1 MLNRVVLW
9 RTNMVEIK
17 NVNRPVTINPIEN
30 NEEMQEASSSAG
42 PQAPDQNVDQTVS
55 ALKKQSTE
63 SRSMQELQGKM
74 QGRALEDQLNRKL
87 PGQNPG
93 VLQYQTGQIVPTNAQ
108 GQPLTRAQIQIDQL
122 ADAADKGDIVKLKQ
136 LIAAG
141 VDVNGKESSSFGET
155 ALMQAARRGNI
166 AVIDE
171 LMQHGARVDEKATNG
186 QTALMQASMAVGGE
200 KAVHHLIHQFKAD
213 VDVQDTAGRTALM
226 MTAIGNS
233 PKAMEE
239 LLNANAKTN
248 MLDGDPSTNS
258 QPGQNAL
265 MYAAERG
272 NKECME
278 LLMKAGVDVDM
289 VSRTG
294 KTAVYLAASR
304 GQAEAIELLI
314 KANANP
320 NVPGLDPDK
329 RTPLMIA
336 ASGGHH
342 QAVKTLV
349 ANSAALDERDPVD
362 STAVFEAVTNHHH
375 ESLKALL
382 DAHADPNVPITIR
395 KGWTP
400 LMDAAREGDLKSVQ
414 LLIQAGAKQDLKNG
428 DGETARTVA
437 QNALKFRTD
446 LTNDDRKNLSA
457 IIQLLQTPSKTP

>member
-1 MLNRVVLW
+1 
-9 RTNMVEIK
+9 MVEIK

-42 PQAPDQNVDQTVS
+42 PQAPDQNVDQTIS

-87 PGQNPG
+87 PGHNPG
-93 VLQYQTGQIVPTNAQ
+93 VLQYQTGQIVPTNTQ
-108 GQPLTRAQIQIDQL
+108 GQPLTQAQIKIDQL
-122 ADAADKGDIVKLKQ
+122 ADAADKGDIVKLRQ
-136 LIAAG
+136 LITEG

-155 ALMQAARRGNI
+155 ALMRAARRGNI

-171 LMQHGARVDEKATNG
+171 LMTHGARVDEKATNG

-200 KAVHHLIHQFKAD
+200 KAVHHLIHQYKAD
-213 VDVQDTAGRTALM
+213 VNVQDTAGRTALM

-272 NKECME
+272 NKECMK

-289 VSRTG
+289 VSRKG

-304 GQAEAIELLI
+304 NQGEAIELLI
-314 KANANP
+314 QANANP
-320 NVPGLDPDK
+320 NVPDPDK

-336 ASGGHH
+336 ASVGAN

-349 ANSAALDERDPVD
+349 ANSAALDERDPTD
-362 STAVFEAVTNHHH
+362 YTAVFEAVTNHHH
-375 ESLKALL
+375 DSLKALL

-400 LMDAAREGDLKSVQ
+400 LMDAARDGDLKSVQ

-428 DGETARTVA
+428 DGENALTVA